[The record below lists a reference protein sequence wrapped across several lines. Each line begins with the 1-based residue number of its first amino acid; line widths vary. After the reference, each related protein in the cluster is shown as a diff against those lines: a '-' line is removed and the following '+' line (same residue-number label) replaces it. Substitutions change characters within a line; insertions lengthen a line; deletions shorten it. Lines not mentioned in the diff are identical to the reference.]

1 MDTDQR
7 IPVTLAGVPTQDY
20 AKVIGAALLEKGERD
35 LALNLMAARNPEE
48 VLRAVSEKVHFIWE
62 REPPAEKEVTA

>member
-1 MDTDQR
+1 MSVSDTR
-7 IPVTLAGVPTQDY
+7 IPVTLAGIPTSEY
-20 AKVIGAALLEKGERD
+20 AKAISTALLAAGERD

-62 REPPAEKEVTA
+62 REEKEHAA